1 MATLRGDGTLYD
13 ADENELSTVRY
24 RIEHEAAPDE
34 PVVTWA
40 GEINFDTVPD
50 VPLEPGRYVLVLE
63 DGTRSEIEIEP
74 AGAAS
79 AGEGQI
85 AFSGASVL

>member
-1 MATLRGDGTLYD
+1 MATMRGDGTLYD
-13 ADENELSTVRY
+13 ADENELSTVTY
-24 RIEHEAAPDE
+24 RVEHEAAPGE
-34 PVVTWA
+34 PIVAWA

-50 VPLEPGRYVLVLE
+50 VPLEPGRYVLILE
-63 DGTRSEIEIEP
+63 DGTRGEIEIEP

-85 AFSGASVL
+85 AFNGVGVL